1 MSEGVYISIVY
12 KKGNELAVN
21 LPYEVIK
28 VLNLNEG
35 EEVDFFKY
43 SDKYFIFAKKSDVL
57 DILLKNKATQNAS
70 TFPKNTSNEAIKKE
84 INISAKEL
92 SVLKKLD
99 TLRYKERTQSNVKK
113 ILSQEDNVILQELI
127 KKGLVILFTKAE
139 SSDYR
144 YSIPPDV
151 YNQFLFGKR
160 EKPAIATSK
169 GENSVPATFT
179 EVKLKETN
187 KYTEALERKGY
198 LVIQTESEAALLS
211 TMLEESIRSGLVIGT
226 RAFNKKFY
234 VVLKEF
240 MIENSSKVLNLI
252 NNKPM
257 KIEDIAKAINME
269 EDAVRSILY
278 ILAESGDATEI
289 KKDLFKSA

>member
-144 YSIPPDV
+144 YSIPP
-151 YNQFLFGKR
+151 
-160 EKPAIATSK
+160 
-169 GENSVPATFT
+169 
-179 EVKLKETN
+179 
-187 KYTEALERKGY
+187 
-198 LVIQTESEAALLS
+198 
-211 TMLEESIRSGLVIGT
+211 
-226 RAFNKKFY
+226 
-234 VVLKEF
+234 
-240 MIENSSKVLNLI
+240 
-252 NNKPM
+252 
-257 KIEDIAKAINME
+257 
-269 EDAVRSILY
+269 
-278 ILAESGDATEI
+278 
-289 KKDLFKSA
+289 